1 MKNCIIAQSGGPTV
15 AINASL
21 AGVIEE
27 SITAKAYDTVYG
39 SLHGIMGVL
48 NNDLINLTEKVEE
61 DPHFLD
67 TLKITPAMYL
77 GSCRFKMPSAEEK
90 PQVYEQIFT
99 FFEEKEITG
108 FYYIGGNDSMDT
120 VLQLSAYAQSH
131 GKKVSIMGVPK
142 TIDND
147 LCHTDHTPG
156 FGSAAKY
163 IACTMS
169 EIAYDTSIYPV
180 PSVTIAEIMGRDAGW
195 LTAATALASTSYGL
209 GVDLIYLPEVA
220 FDRNQFVADVT
231 SVLKSKK
238 NVLIAISEGIRD
250 ENNEYISASTATTDS
265 FGHSQLSG
273 AGKALEYLIADRLG
287 IKVRSIEINL
297 PQRCAAHL
305 SSATDLAESAELG
318 KIAVKK
324 AMQCVTGHM
333 SVIQRTA
340 NTPYTVTYDTAN
352 IAEIANQVKNVPR
365 SYINQAGNYVTEEML
380 TYLRPLIAGE
390 PKVEYKD
397 GLPQFAPLNHLYK

>member
-21 AGVIEE
+21 AGIIEE
-27 SITAKAYDTVYG
+27 SIASNAYDTIYG
-39 SLHGIMGVL
+39 SLHGITGVL
-48 NNDLINLTEKVEE
+48 NNDLIDLTEKVKE
-61 DPHFLD
+61 DSHFLD

-77 GSCRFKMPSAEEK
+77 GSCRYKMPSAQEK
-90 PQVYEQIFT
+90 PDLYQQIFA

-120 VLQLSAYAQSH
+120 VLQLSEYAKTH
-131 GKKVSIMGVPK
+131 NKAVTIMGVPK

-163 IACTMS
+163 IACTMT
-169 EIAYDTSIYPV
+169 EIAYDTSIYPLQ
-180 PSVTIAEIMGRDAGW
+180 SVTIAEIMGRDAGW
-195 LTAATALASTSYGL
+195 LTAAAALSTTSYGL
-209 GVDLIYLPEVA
+209 GVDLIYLPEIA
-220 FDRNQFVADVT
+220 FNKDQFIADVQA
-231 SVLKSKK
+231 VLDKK
-238 NVLIAISEGIRD
+238 RHVLIAISEGIRD
-250 ENNEYISASTATTDS
+250 EKGEYISASTATTDS

-318 KIAVKK
+318 KTAVKK
-324 AMQCVTGHM
+324 ALQGVTGHM
-333 SVIQRTA
+333 AVIKRTSD
-340 NTPYTVTYDTAN
+340 TPYTVAYDTAN
-352 IAEIANQVKNVPR
+352 IAEIANEVKSVPR
-365 SYINQAGNYVTEEML
+365 SYINEAGNYVTEEML

-390 PKVEYKD
+390 SEVTYQK
-397 GLPQFAPLNHLYK
+397 GLPQFASFEHLYK

>member
-27 SITAKAYDTVYG
+27 SINAKAYDTVYG

-48 NNDLINLTEKVEE
+48 NNDIIDLTEKVTE

-67 TLKITPAMYL
+67 KLTITPAMYL
-77 GSCRFKMPSAEEK
+77 GSCRYKMPSSLDK
-90 PQVYEQIFT
+90 PEVYEQIFS

-120 VLQLSAYAQSH
+120 VLQLSAYAKAH
-131 GKKVSIMGVPK
+131 NKAISIMGVPK

-163 IACTMS
+163 IACTMT

-180 PSVTIAEIMGRDAGW
+180 QSVTIAEIMGRDAGW
-195 LTAATALASTSYGL
+195 LTAAAALATTPYGL

-220 FDRNQFVADVT
+220 FNKNQFVADVT
-231 SVLKSKK
+231 SVLEKK
-238 NVLIAISEGIRD
+238 RNVVIAISEGIRD
-250 ENNEYISASTATTDS
+250 ENGEYISVSTATTDS

-287 IKVRSIEINL
+287 VKVRSIEINL

-305 SSATDLAESAELG
+305 SSATDLTESAELG
-318 KIAVKK
+318 KTAVRK
-324 AMQCVTGHM
+324 AMAGVTGHM
-333 SVIQRTA
+333 SVITRTA
-340 NTPYTVTYDTAN
+340 DAPYTVSYDTAD
-352 IAEIANQVKNVPR
+352 IAEIANEVKNVPR
-365 SYINQAGNYVTEEML
+365 SFINEAGNYVTEDML
-380 TYLRPLIAGE
+380 TYLRPLIVGE
-390 PKVEYKD
+390 PNVSYQD
-397 GLPQFAPLNHLYK
+397 GLPQFATLEHLYK